1 MLKTKILK
9 SRIGHFGAG
18 STRKPAPR
26 KGIVSR
32 CHRGGRMRNINAW
45 YLNTHMVYL

>member
-9 SRIGHFGAG
+9 SRIGHFGEG

-26 KGIVSR
+26 KGIYDEK
-32 CHRGGRMRNINAW
+32 GG
-45 YLNTHMVYL
+45 V